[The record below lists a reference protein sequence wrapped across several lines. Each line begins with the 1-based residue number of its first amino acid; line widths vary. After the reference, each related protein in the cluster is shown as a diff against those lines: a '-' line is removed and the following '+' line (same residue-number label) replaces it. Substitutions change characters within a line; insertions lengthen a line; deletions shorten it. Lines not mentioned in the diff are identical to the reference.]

1 MVENSVAFTFQ
12 PGVYRLQLEMTSPAV
27 LDALR
32 NPENKLENTTQLREG
47 LTVQQS
53 IERISEQMSLPI
65 EDLQAA
71 VADPAAYGVA
81 GDSLEGWLFPATYT
95 FDPGATATD
104 VIARMVSRTGESLD
118 TAGVPVEDRHRVLT
132 IASIIQRE
140 ARFEDDF
147 YKVSRVIQNRLDQG
161 MKLQM
166 DRTERRRV
174 GEECGNTGR

>member
-32 NPENKLENTTQLREG
+32 NPENKLENTTQLREE

-71 VADPAAYGVA
+71 VADPDAYDVA
-81 GDSLEGWLFPATYT
+81 DDSLEGWMFPAPYT
-95 FDPGATATD
+95 LHPG
-104 VIARMVSRTGESLD
+104 
-118 TAGVPVEDRHRVLT
+118 
-132 IASIIQRE
+132 
-140 ARFEDDF
+140 
-147 YKVSRVIQNRLDQG
+147 
-161 MKLQM
+161 
-166 DRTERRRV
+166 
-174 GEECGNTGR
+174 GRAHEV

>member
-32 NPENKLENTTQLREG
+32 NPETKLENTTQLREG

-104 VIARMVSRTGESLD
+104 VIARMVSRTDESLH
-118 TAGVPVEDRHRVLT
+118 TAAVPVADRHQVLQ
-132 IASIIQRE
+132 IASMPHRA
-140 ARFEDDF
+140 ARLADTLH
-147 YKVSRVIQNRLDQG
+147 KVSRLVDNPPAQ
-161 MKLQM
+161 
-166 DRTERRRV
+166 
-174 GEECGNTGR
+174 